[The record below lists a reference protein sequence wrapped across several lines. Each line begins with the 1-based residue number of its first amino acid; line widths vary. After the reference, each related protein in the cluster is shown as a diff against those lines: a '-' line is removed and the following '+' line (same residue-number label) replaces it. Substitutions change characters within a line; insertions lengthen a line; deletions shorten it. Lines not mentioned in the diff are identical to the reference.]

1 MVTLKS
7 FKKQFTQYLQIEKNA
22 ALNTVVHYEKDL
34 DEYFNFLKREGI
46 TNLSE
51 VDTQF
56 ARLFLTDLYKR
67 KLSRRTVSRKVS
79 SIRSFYKFLQREK
92 LVERNPFS
100 QVSLP
105 KTTNSLPE
113 FLYEEEMDKLFK
125 VSDLST
131 ALGQR
136 NQALLETLYGTG
148 IRVSECRDLQIN
160 HIDFDIGSMFIRGK
174 GQKERYVLF
183 GNYASEAL
191 QTYMDD
197 GREELLA
204 LSKEK
209 NNHVFVNSRGN
220 PLTTRGIRLI
230 LSNIVEKAALTIRIH
245 PHKLRHTF
253 ATHLLNEGADL
264 RTVQELLG
272 HENLSST
279 QIYTHVTKDYLR
291 RVYMNSHPRA
301 NKKRK

>member
-1 MVTLKS
+1 MISCTKLKEL
-7 FKKQFTQYLQIEKNA
+7 FIQYLQIEKNA
-22 ALNTVVHYEKDL
+22 APNTITQYEKDL
-34 DEYFNFLKREGI
+34 NEYFMFLNRESI
-46 TNLSE
+46 THLND
-51 VDTQF
+51 VDLQT

-67 KLSRRTVSRKVS
+67 RLSRRTVSRKTS
-79 SIRSFYKFLQREK
+79 SLRSFYRFLQREK
-92 LVERNPFS
+92 LVNSNPFS

-105 KTTNSLPE
+105 KTTYTIPE
-113 FLYEEEMDKLFK
+113 FLYEEEMEKLFK
-125 VSDLST
+125 VNDLST
-131 ALGQR
+131 PLGQR

-183 GNYASEAL
+183 GDYARESL
-191 QTYMDD
+191 QTYLND
-197 GREELLA
+197 GRKELIGNT
-204 LSKEK
+204 KEK
-209 NNHVFVNSRGN
+209 TDYVFLNSRGN
-220 PLTTRGIRLI
+220 QLTTRGIRLI
-230 LSNIVEKAALTIRIH
+230 LTKMVEEAALTIRIH
-245 PHKLRHTF
+245 PHKIRHTF

-279 QIYTHVTKDYLR
+279 QIYTHVTKDHLR

-301 NKKRK
+301 NRKRK